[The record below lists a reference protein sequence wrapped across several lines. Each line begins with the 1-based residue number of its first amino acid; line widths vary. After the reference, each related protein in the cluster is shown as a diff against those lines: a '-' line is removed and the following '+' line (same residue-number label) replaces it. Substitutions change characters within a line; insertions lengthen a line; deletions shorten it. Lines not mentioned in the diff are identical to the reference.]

1 MICVTPEVSLNESM
15 EKAVKH
21 YSSLFTLPSYE
32 KVLLFLAVL
41 CVTGGLFSVT
51 FLSPSVDGL
60 VAGLTFGF
68 SLFFVDFLCDY
79 VTSKGVLKQDPIYD
93 LRRVSALSLVSWV
106 LWFAFVFVGVTLA
119 VLLNDSSL
127 WVKLSLLG
135 FSAVLILRLMVF
147 GATSSLDF
155 KRTLTASFTQPFLC
169 AVPFL
174 LVSVKIG
181 YNITYNVLLFLVYS
195 PVICFL
201 SSCLFTFLLNS
212 VGEKTIGISSL
223 SLFKAFL
230 LNWIEGL
237 NAPFEEFLEKLGK
250 EQNIDISI
258 TRFDASRSKAVMVVP
273 SVHPGPFKNVG
284 SSLLPSMLKT
294 ALEEELG
301 CVACVPHGLFGH
313 ELDLAS
319 QVQNQKIVNHVTAA
333 ANFEASEAKA
343 SPFIKINNGSATASC
358 QVFGE
363 SAFVSFSLAPRTTE
377 DLPQELGLFV
387 GEEAEKRG
395 LKCCVIVNSHN
406 SIDGAVNP
414 QEALDALKNVAVVCL
429 ERAVALKRVPFEVG
443 AASITPKAFS
453 LKDGMGPGGIS
464 VVAVKVGE
472 QKIAYV
478 VIDGNNM
485 VSGLREKVLSALQSV
500 GVDEGEVFTTDT
512 HAVNAVVLN
521 KRGYHPVGDAIDH
534 EKLVGYV
541 KKAAV
546 EALSSLEHV
555 KVACRIV
562 TVQDVK
568 VVGEERLKMLC
579 LLVEKTL
586 QRAKRVVVPIFSAAG
601 FLLVLALAT
610 L

>member
-319 QVQNQKIVNHVTAA
+319 QIQNQKIVNHVTAA

-472 QKIAYV
+472 QKTAYV

>member
-21 YSSLFTLPSYE
+21 YSSLFTLPSYG
-32 KVLLFLAVL
+32 KVLLFLAIL

-79 VTSKGVLKQDPIYD
+79 VTSKGVLKHDPIYD

-106 LWFAFVFVGVTLA
+106 LWFAFVFVGVALA

-135 FSAVLILRLMVF
+135 FSAVLILRLIVF
-147 GATSSLDF
+147 SATSSLDF

-181 YNITYNVLLFLVYS
+181 YNITHNVLLFLVYS

-201 SSCLFTFLLNS
+201 SSCLFTFLLNR

-230 LNWIEGL
+230 LNWIEDL
-237 NAPFEEFLEKLGK
+237 SAPFEEFLEKLGK

-258 TRFDASRSKAVMVVP
+258 TRFDASKSKAVMVVP

-284 SSLLPSMLKT
+284 SSFLPSMLKT

-313 ELDLAS
+313 ELDLTS
-319 QVQNQKIVNHVTAA
+319 QIQNQKIVNHVTAA
-333 ANFEASEAKA
+333 ANFEASEVKA
-343 SPFIKINNGSATASC
+343 SPFVKIDNGSATASC

-363 SAFVSFSLAPRTTE
+363 SAFVSFTLAPRTTE

-387 GEEAEKRG
+387 REEAEKRG
-395 LKCCVIVNSHN
+395 LKCGAIVNSHN

-429 ERAVALKRVPFEVG
+429 ERAAASKRVPFEVG
-443 AASITPKAFS
+443 AANVTPKAFS
-453 LKDGMGPGGIS
+453 LEDGMGPGGIS

-472 QKIAYV
+472 QKTAYV

-521 KRGYHPVGDAIDH
+521 KQGYHPVGDAIDH
-534 EKLVGYV
+534 GKLVGYV

-555 KVACRIV
+555 KVACRVV
-562 TVQDVK
+562 TVQNVK
-568 VVGEERLKMLC
+568 VIGEERLKTLC

-601 FLLVLALAT
+601 FLLALALAT